1 MTYQDQL
8 EEQASSVTA
17 QVLAAVALYEAGK
30 LTADALVSVVA
41 AYIAAG
47 NFAGAALADLALAA
61 AVTVQ
66 TGTAV
71 APLGI
76 TRPADDPDRLTRA
89 ASTLLA
95 DPAASL
101 ARWQRLAEAELKE
114 AATRGY
120 SEAVKRSPRVNGWTR
135 GLSGSACQLCQWW
148 SRGGQVWPADHPMP
162 THKGCTCSQLIT
174 TPKEAA
180 A

>member
-17 QVLAAVALYEAGK
+17 QVLAALALYEAGK
-30 LTADALVSVVA
+30 MTADALTAVVA

-47 NFAGAALADLALAA
+47 NSAAAALADLALAA

-66 TGTAV
+66 TGAPA

-76 TRPADDPDRLTRA
+76 TRPADDPERLTRA
-89 ASTLLA
+89 ANTLLGSSA
-95 DPAASL
+95 TA
-101 ARWQRLAEAELKE
+101 ARWQRLAEAEIKE
-114 AATRGY
+114 AATRAY
-120 SEAVKRSPRVNGWTR
+120 SEGAKRSPRVTGWTR
-135 GLSGSACQLCQWW
+135 GLKADACQLCRWW
-148 SRGGQVWPADHPMP
+148 SRDGRVWDADHPMP

-174 TPKEAA
+174 TRKEAA
-180 A
+180 